1 MQVTFHGVRGSMA
14 APGPSTVR
22 FGGNTSCVS
31 VRSDSGTLVLLDIGT
46 GAAPLGREMLAQ
58 GQPLRGH
65 ILISHTHWDH
75 IQGLPFFAPLFV
87 PGAQWDIYAPRGLGS
102 AVRETL
108 AAQMQHDYFPV
119 DLDQLGANIAYHDLV
134 EGDLMLGDIA
144 VSAHYLNHPALTLG
158 YRLTADGATVVYSCD
173 HEPHDRDLAHGHDHG
188 EITGPDARHV
198 TFLSGADLVI
208 HDAQYTAA
216 EYADKVGWG
225 HSTVDYAV
233 AMAKEAGA
241 KRLALTHHDPT
252 RTDADIDAVLAEIRA
267 RANLGDM
274 EVFAAAEGRTI
285 EMRNAAAPVE
295 PAPVEDESA
304 FRADTALG
312 GALSATT
319 ILVVASSADV
329 ADPLREAL
337 DKEQLPYDMIMA
349 QDVEG
354 ALTRE
359 RPSLVLLEATGE
371 ADAVA
376 RRIRAQTPDVP
387 IVAIVTAQARADGPT
402 TFADEEIVAPFSSS
416 YVRAR
421 LRAALLRSAC
431 RWVRA
436 EPATDE
442 AARLASLRSL
452 DVLDTPAEERFDR
465 LTRLATSLFD
475 VPTALISLVDENRQW
490 FKSTCGLDAKETPK
504 DESFCAHA
512 VASRETL
519 IVPDALQD
527 DRFADNP
534 VVTGPARVRF
544 YAGHPLIAS
553 DGACLGTLCILDKR
567 PRDLDARALQS
578 LKDLASIATFELEA
592 GRRGVPKPPALGLS
606 VA

>member
-1 MQVTFHGVRGSMA
+1 
-14 APGPSTVR
+14 
-22 FGGNTSCVS
+22 
-31 VRSDSGTLVLLDIGT
+31 
-46 GAAPLGREMLAQ
+46 
-58 GQPLRGH
+58 
-65 ILISHTHWDH
+65 
-75 IQGLPFFAPLFV
+75 
-87 PGAQWDIYAPRGLGS
+87 
-102 AVRETL
+102 
-108 AAQMQHDYFPV
+108 
-119 DLDQLGANIAYHDLV
+119 
-134 EGDLMLGDIA
+134 
-144 VSAHYLNHPALTLG
+144 
-158 YRLTADGATVVYSCD
+158 
-173 HEPHDRDLAHGHDHG
+173 
-188 EITGPDARHV
+188 V

-216 EYADKVGWG
+216 EYGDKVGWG
-225 HSTVDYAV
+225 HSTVDYAISV
-233 AMAKEAGA
+233 AKEAKA

-252 RTDADIDAVLAEIRA
+252 RTDADIDAFLAEIKTRTD
-267 RANLGDM
+267 LGDM
-274 EVFAAAEGRTI
+274 QVFAAAEGQSLELRGV
-285 EMRNAAAPVE
+285 AAAAE
-295 PAPVEDESA
+295 PAPEEEDVS

-319 ILVVASSADV
+319 ILVIASSADV

-337 DKEQLPYDMIMA
+337 DKEQLPYDMVLA
-349 QDVEG
+349 HDAEG
-354 ALTRE
+354 ALHRE
-359 RPSLVLLEATGE
+359 RPSLVLLEASAG

-376 RRIRAQTPDVP
+376 RRIRGQAPDVP
-387 IVAIVTAQARADGPT
+387 IVAIVTPVAKAAGGAS
-402 TFADEEIVAPFSSS
+402 FADEEIVAPFSSS

-436 EPATDE
+436 EPANDE
-442 AARLASLRSL
+442 AARLASLRAL

-465 LTRLATSLFD
+465 LTRLAASLFD

-544 YAGHPLIAS
+544 YAGQPLIAS

-592 GRRGVPKPPALGLS
+592 GRRGNLPPPPALGLN
-606 VA
+606 AL

>member
-1 MQVTFHGVRGSMA
+1 
-14 APGPSTVR
+14 
-22 FGGNTSCVS
+22 
-31 VRSDSGTLVLLDIGT
+31 
-46 GAAPLGREMLAQ
+46 
-58 GQPLRGH
+58 
-65 ILISHTHWDH
+65 
-75 IQGLPFFAPLFV
+75 
-87 PGAQWDIYAPRGLGS
+87 
-102 AVRETL
+102 
-108 AAQMQHDYFPV
+108 
-119 DLDQLGANIAYHDLV
+119 
-134 EGDLMLGDIA
+134 
-144 VSAHYLNHPALTLG
+144 
-158 YRLTADGATVVYSCD
+158 VVYSCD
-173 HEPHDRDLAHGHDHG
+173 HEPHDRELAHGHG
-188 EITGPDARHV
+188 EISGPDARHV

-216 EYADKVGWG
+216 EYDAKVGWG

-233 AMAKEAGA
+233 TVARKAGA

-252 RTDADIDAVLAEIRA
+252 RTDADIDAMMAAIRA
-267 RANLGDM
+267 RADFGDM
-274 EVFAAAEGRTI
+274 EVFAAAEGETLTLRG
-285 EMRNAAAPVE
+285 AAGAIAPE
-295 PAPVEDESA
+295 PQPQDET

-312 GALSATT
+312 GALAATT
-319 ILVVASSADV
+319 ILVVAVSADV

-337 DKEQLPYDMIMA
+337 DKEQLPYDMVLA
-349 QDVEG
+349 QDAEG

-359 RPSLVLLEATGE
+359 RPSLVLLEATPGAE
-371 ADAVA
+371 AVA
-376 RRIRAQTPDVP
+376 GRIRAQAADVP
-387 IVAIVTAQARADGPT
+387 IVAIVSAQARATGLAG
-402 TFADEEIVAPFSSS
+402 FADEEIVAPFSSS

-436 EPATDE
+436 EPANDE

-452 DVLDTPAEERFDR
+452 EVLDTPPEERFDR
-465 LTRLATSLFD
+465 LTRLAASLFD

-490 FKSTCGLDAKETPK
+490 FKSTCGLDARETPK

-544 YAGHPLIAS
+544 YAGHPLIVS

-592 GRRGVPKPPALGLS
+592 GRRGTRPPALGLNLD
-606 VA
+606 

>member
-1 MQVTFHGVRGSMA
+1 MRVTFHGVRGSMA
-14 APGPSTVR
+14 APGPTTVR

-31 VRSDSGTLVLLDIGT
+31 VRSDGGTLVLLDIGT
-46 GAAPLGREMLAQ
+46 GAAPLGRELLAS
-58 GQPLRGH
+58 GAPLRGH

-87 PGAQWDIYAPRGLGS
+87 PGAHWDIYAPRGLGN

-119 DLDQLGANIAYHDLV
+119 DLDQLGATIGYHDLL
-134 EGDLMLGDIA
+134 EGELQLGDIA

-158 YRLTADGATVVYSCD
+158 YRLQADGASVVYSCD
-173 HEPHDRDLAHGHDHG
+173 HEPHDRALADGHG
-188 EITGPDARHV
+188 EITGADARHV
-198 TFLSGADLVI
+198 AFLSGADLVI

-216 EYADKVGWG
+216 EYGAKVGWG

-233 AMAKEAGA
+233 AVAREAGA
-241 KRLALTHHDPT
+241 ARLALTHHDPT
-252 RTDADIDAVLAEIRA
+252 RTDADIDRVLADIAA
-267 RANLGDM
+267 RHDLGGM
-274 EVFAAAEGRTI
+274 EVFAAAEGQTI
-285 EMRNAAAPVE
+285 ELRGDAVAPAADVGRSAE
-295 PAPVEDESA
+295 EDA
-304 FRADTALG
+304 FRADAALG

-319 ILVVASSADV
+319 ILVVAASADV

-337 DKEQLPYDMIMA
+337 DKEQLPYDMVLA
-349 QDVEG
+349 YDAER
-354 ALTRE
+354 ALARE
-359 RPSLVLLEATGE
+359 RPSLIILEATAEG
-371 ADAVA
+371 AALA
-376 RRIRAQTPDVP
+376 ARIRETMPDAP
-387 IVAIVTAQARADGPT
+387 ILAAIPPGGRPPGVEA
-402 TFADEEIVAPFSSS
+402 FAEEEIAAPFSPS
-416 YVRAR
+416 YARAR
-421 LRAALLRSAC
+421 TRAALLRHAC

-436 EPATDE
+436 EPAKDE
-442 AARLASLRSL
+442 AARLASLRGL
-452 DVLDTPAEERFDR
+452 GILDTPPEERFDR
-465 LTRLATSLFD
+465 LTRLAASLFD

-490 FKSTCGLDAKETPK
+490 FKSTCGLDAKETPRE
-504 DESFCAHA
+504 ESFCAHA

-544 YAGHPLIAS
+544 YAGQPLITA

-567 PRDLDARALQS
+567 PRDLDARMLQA
-578 LKDLASIATFELEA
+578 LKDLAAIATFEMEA
-592 GRRGVPKPPALGLS
+592 GRARPPVLGLN